1 VGFEFALQHRSI
13 EEMGDKV
20 LLAGDIG
27 ATNTKL
33 AFYSLK
39 GGVFNPENETNL
51 QNKDFKDFLDL
62 LDSYLGPIPRDIN
75 GMCLGVAGVVISDQV
90 QVTNLGWDIDGA
102 ELKKKYNLE
111 GSWLLNDLK
120 ALSYAVPNLRDEDLE
135 VIRTGIQV
143 EGSSIAVIAPGTG
156 LGEGFLIRDG
166 EEYQAQS
173 TEGGH
178 TDFGPINERQI
189 HLLKYLHDK
198 LPRVSYEN
206 VCSGIGVP
214 NLYEFLRDEGYAN
227 EPDWLREKLEKGD
240 DPTPIIFNTA
250 LDPDIDC
257 DICIQTV
264 ALFAEILGAEAG
276 NLVLKTLAQ
285 GGIYIGGGI
294 PPRIL
299 SWIRGKEFINAF
311 NQKDPHT
318 DWLMQIPVM
327 VITNP
332 IANLIGA
339 ASFGLRRLQT

>member
-1 VGFEFALQHRSI
+1 MSE
-13 EEMGDKV
+13 KV

-39 GGVFNPENETNL
+39 GGLFRPDQETSL
-51 QNKDFKDFLDL
+51 RNKDFNDFMDL
-62 LDSYLGPIPRDIN
+62 IDSYLGSTPREFN
-75 GMCLGVAGVVISDQV
+75 GICLGVAGVVISNQV

-135 VIRTGIQV
+135 IIRAGTPV
-143 EGSSIAVIAPGTG
+143 KDSPIAVIAPGTG
-156 LGEGFLIRDG
+156 LGEGFLIWDG
-166 EEYQAQS
+166 GEYQPQS

-178 TDFGPINERQI
+178 TDFGPINELQTN
-189 HLLKYLHDK
+189 LLNYLQNK

-206 VCSGIGVP
+206 VCSGIGIP
-214 NLYEFLRDEGYAN
+214 NLYEFLRDEGYAD
-227 EPDWLREKLEKGD
+227 EPDWLHNKLEKGEN
-240 DPTPIIFNTA
+240 PTPIIFNSA
-250 LDPDIDC
+250 LDPEKDC
-257 DICIQTV
+257 DLCKQTV

-276 NLVLKTLAQ
+276 NLTLKTLAQ

-299 SWIRGKEFINAF
+299 PWIKGEAFINAV

-318 DWLMQIPVM
+318 EWMTQVPVM

-339 ASFGLRRLQT
+339 AYFGLKELQA